1 MSAAAKSVY
10 YFSFYLFITGLTL
23 IFIPNVFLSTLQLPE
38 TNEIWI
44 RVVGVLVIC
53 IGYYYFR
60 MSAAGNAMFLKFT
73 VQARIF
79 VFICFAAFVL
89 LKLAPTIL
97 IAFGGFDLLCAAW
110 TWSAL
115 KKEKA

>member
-60 MSAAGNAMFLKFT
+60 MSVAGNAMFLKFT